1 MLAAARSGDATMT
14 GGQGRTARFL
24 WRFSRP
30 RPDIDH
36 EREILVETGAGQRS
50 ATVFAPEGWPG
61 GRPGWVLL
69 HGITVPG
76 RHHDALRRMAR
87 ALAAAGHYAIAPE
100 VDSWRHLRVD
110 PGEALPAIDAGL
122 AGLASATPAAV
133 DRVGVIG
140 FSVAGRWVMSAAAD
154 DRGRVRA
161 VAAMGGYWDI
171 ERTLVAMISGE
182 HDWETKRY
190 LYDPDPYGRW
200 IMGANLLPLLE
211 GDAFGPESA
220 RLAAAGALRQLAW
233 TAGQNGAMAR
243 SPVYDP
249 LNIALRAT
257 IPRPGQRAW
266 DLLAP
271 LSFQPARA
279 GDDARELASAMAAA
293 AVRRYPLLAST
304 AGLASLSVPV
314 VLLHGRADRLIPFT
328 ETLRLAANL
337 PAASLRQV
345 TITRLFGHTRAR
357 EARPPR
363 MPVARAREIEAF
375 VATVGALLQSLEDC
389 D

>member
-1 MLAAARSGDATMT
+1 MLAAVSAGEVTMT
-14 GGQGRTARFL
+14 GPSSNARFL

-30 RPDIDH
+30 GLDVDH
-36 EREILVETGAGQRS
+36 EREMMVETDPGPRS
-50 ATVFAPEGWPG
+50 VTVFAPDGWPR
-61 GRPGWVLL
+61 GRPAWVLL

-87 ALAAAGHYAIAPE
+87 ALAASGHYAIAPE
-100 VDSWRHLRVD
+100 VDAWRHLRVD
-110 PGEALPAIDAGL
+110 PGEAGPAVEAGIAGL
-122 AGLASATPAAV
+122 AAGTPADL

-140 FSVAGRWVMSAAAD
+140 FSVAGRWAMSIAAGAQE
-154 DRGRVRA
+154 RIKA

-171 ERTLVAMISGE
+171 ERTLAAMVSGE
-182 HDWETKRY
+182 HDWGGERY

-200 IMGANLLPLLE
+200 IMGANLLPLVT
-211 GDAFGPESA
+211 GDMFGHEA
-220 RLAAAGALRQLAW
+220 DREAAAAALRRLAW
-233 TAGQNGAMAR
+233 TAGQHGATAR

-249 LNIALRAT
+249 LNIALRES
-257 IPRPGQRAW
+257 IPEASRSAW

-304 AGLASLSVPV
+304 AGLESLSLPI

-337 PAASLRQV
+337 PPRSLRRV
-345 TITRLFGHTRAR
+345 TITRLFGHTRSR

-363 MPVARAREIEAF
+363 APVARAVETRNFI
-375 VATVGALLQSLEDC
+375 ATISALLQSLDGQE
-389 D
+389 